1 MVRLKTDLFF
11 NIFSLSVHTLPP
23 AMLESLD
30 PSGIEALI
38 IVLKNSSTAA
48 TLHLTSNASQL
59 GAFSC
64 SETENNLTE
73 LDLVNTDGGQEV

>member
-1 MVRLKTDLFF
+1 
-11 NIFSLSVHTLPP
+11 
-23 AMLESLD
+23 MLESLD

-48 TLHLTSNASQL
+48 TPHLTSNASQL

-64 SETENNLTE
+64 SETENSLE
-73 LDLVNTDGGQEV
+73 IDLVNTEDCREVKSLSHTQQP